1 MGQFTQLKNTALTSS
16 RASLA
21 LLLNLN
27 ILAKFRS
34 QHWTMTKQYILNH
47 TKFPRATG
55 GTPITTYLPNLLGA
69 TLEYMS
75 VVDKNI
81 VTLKEQGDYLTDD
94 EEETHGII
102 QAGLHKQIRRIN
114 QSRSSGIYKKKFF
127 QTSNS

>member
-1 MGQFTQLKNTALTSS
+1 
-16 RASLA
+16 
-21 LLLNLN
+21 
-27 ILAKFRS
+27 
-34 QHWTMTKQYILNH
+34 MTKQYILNH

-102 QAGLHKQIRRIN
+102 QAGLHKQIRKIKEEVIKMQDNEELTN
-114 QSRSSGIYKKKFF
+114 QEVQEFTKRSSFKPPTPESRLKA
-127 QTSNS
+127 